1 MDLFKNIRSA
11 TLLTC
16 ILIALI
22 HSSFSRYHGKRHKR
36 HYGAHMYL
44 PESYIVPN
52 GEGDIHEWSDWS
64 SPSECSRSCGGGVS
78 FQTRECLKY
87 ASNGAQQCKGGSRK
101 YFSCNTQDCPDEEPD
116 FRAQQCSRFDSVP
129 FDGVRYE
136 WVPYTN
142 APNPCELN
150 CMPRGERFYYRHK
163 AKVIDGTR
171 CNDKSLDVCVDGEC
185 QPVGCDMMLGS
196 NARED
201 KCRKCAGD
209 GSSCK
214 TISGSFDTNDLA
226 AGYNDI
232 LLIPTGATNIVLK
245 EKEPSNNYLACRNLT
260 GHFYLNGNWRIDFPR
275 PMFFAGSWWHY
286 QRKPTGFAAPDQLT
300 CSGPT
305 TETIYIVMLI
315 QDRNVG
321 VKYEYSIPETVSKN
335 LPDTYSWTHME
346 FGPCSVSC
354 GGGSQSRNVTCN
366 NRLTLEKVDESLCD
380 TNTKPS
386 NVQTCGTEECAP
398 RWVEE
403 PWGKCSKSCGKDGV
417 QNRTVSCERISPS
430 GVASI
435 VDESICLK
443 AFGSK
448 PVETRDCNRD
458 VENCPKFHLG
468 PWTPCNK
475 LCGEGKRT
483 RVVTCFKEEGG
494 RKKVLPSEECSE
506 EKPDTEENCLIT
518 PCEGVDWIV
527 SQWSGCEKCGQT
539 KETRTALCG
548 SKSGKI
554 YDDKFCLLE
563 KPILSRSCNSTKC
576 EIQWFTSQWSECSAK
591 CGEGI
596 QSRIVICGEFDG
608 SKVTQVLDDSK
619 CNASEKPTDEQN
631 CEGDQKECPGEWF
644 TGPWGEC
651 SKLCGGGQRYRE
663 VLCLAN
669 GTKAKTCEESKLEF
683 ASENCNNEACT
694 DDELI
699 PLDNSSKSIEEDNE
713 SGEECEED
721 YDEEEFPLAKLKEN
735 LELGEGVE
743 IDPVDDSKPST
754 LEMDK
759 LLRTTRTTAEYT
771 IGEGSGEGSGSED
784 GGEGEVSTISS
795 DSTSDLE
802 SSTTSIFDDSTTDIS
817 TDSSETISSLLT
829 DSTVS
834 EISSD
839 SLQISTEAFSQQTT
853 DSPATL
859 NSDSTVTG
867 EYETTDS
874 QKSSTLVTDETAS
887 TNTEI
892 TSEFSIQT
900 TTEASTDLTSDGD
913 TVSTLDEET
922 GTTSIGSTGTT
933 LESSTDTT
941 EDVATS
947 SVTNTDLLYSST
959 TELNTDSTTEEITDT
974 TPVVS
979 TETTLD
985 NTSETTE
992 DSVTSSTTDINT
1004 DSTSDKSTDTTS
1016 SSNTDTTIESSSIT
1030 PDDSETISTTV
1041 NYNSET
1047 TDIEST
1053 SSETAS
1059 SQFTESS
1066 SDANSE
1072 TTVDVTD
1079 SSLSSGS
1086 TESSTIIE
1094 SSSSSILEDTS
1105 TSTQDKSSETTLDT
1119 LATSDNT
1126 ESSSLV
1132 TTDSTPMN
1140 TLTTDDSS
1148 DTTFTQDE
1156 SSSTLSTSEKIST
1169 SEESTTFV
1177 SSTDISDVESTT
1189 VDIWSSDVTED
1200 DSKTTPNSITAVIE
1214 KELKPKSKKC
1224 KPRKQKKLTCIL
1236 SKFGCCPDKKTNA
1249 KGPFGLGCPVIK
1261 TCSDSEFGCCLDGL
1275 SPAQGKAYE
1284 GCPSSLCTET
1294 LFGCC
1299 LDKFTPAEGED
1310 YEGCPEPTTVAPT
1323 TILSTEESDE
1333 TTIVTSITESSSE
1346 ESIST
1351 DSTSPQYY
1359 TESTDTTEST
1369 IIPDTNVEKDCS
1381 NSLYGCCND
1390 GKTPARGPNKEG
1402 CALCLQE
1409 PYGCCSDGLT
1419 PAHGQNGE
1427 GCCLKTQFGCCPDNI
1442 NAARGPNFEDCGC
1455 KYSPFGCCADNITSA
1470 RGYDNEGCGCESST
1484 FGCCPDKLTIALGP
1498 KFSGCPC
1505 QTMQFGCCPDGITI
1519 PQGPHHYG
1527 CHCSQTQFK
1536 CCSDEKTPAKGP
1548 NYEGC
1553 TCAESKFGCCP
1564 DGVTDAQ
1571 GHKFEGCAI
1580 IQESPQKACGLPKD
1594 TGKCSNFTI
1603 KYFFDTS
1610 YGACARFWYGGCD
1623 GNGNR
1628 FETESDCKN
1637 TCQEYKGKDTCLL
1650 PKSAGP
1656 CPGFQ
1661 KKWYFD
1667 SDRNRCEEF
1676 NYGGCYG
1683 TSNRFDS
1690 LEECKAQCSV
1700 EDSLPTCE
1708 QPMDNGPCQGNFERW
1723 FYDNQ
1728 TDTCQRFMYGGCKG
1742 NKNNYATEHACNYHC
1757 RQPGVHKEFC
1767 SLQKETGNCDGNHA
1781 RWHFS
1786 ENDKKCLPFYYSGCG
1801 GNKNNFQNLESCEE
1815 HCPKNIEKDICEI
1828 PAEVGECQN
1837 YTARWYWDTKDVRC
1851 RQFYYGG
1858 CGGNENNFNGE
1869 DECLQR
1875 CEKRPQESINPPPR
1889 QPPSIAAVKT
1899 TAGPPPEN
1907 AILSEEKCFQA
1918 AEAGDCDEYLHRWF
1932 YNAAEGICDQFIY
1945 RGCGGNNNNFASEK
1959 ECEDS
1964 CFYVHSTCSLP
1975 PIYGRC
1981 TDNTTRWH
1989 YDEQSKRCFE
1999 FEFSG
2004 CRGNRN
2010 NFVNEQECMDYCT
2023 EYDAETNPDE
2033 NQCNLPLE
2041 RGSGCN
2047 DNILS
2052 WYYNKESQ
2060 QCQYFYYAGCNGN
2073 ENRFESQDQCERKCI
2088 KVKKTDQTTMAPAV
2102 NKCESAEDQ
2111 CRLLQ
2116 CPFGVRSEQG
2126 IDGCQ
2131 RCDCINPCA
2140 DYTCPD
2146 DEKCA
2151 VDLSNDPSS
2160 KTKFLP
2166 ICRQINKIGTCPKLS
2181 NSSDCRR
2188 ECYDDAD
2195 CRDDSKCCSEGCS
2208 FVCVRPY
2215 QPPLQTTTVSPP
2227 APKTEITLP
2236 GESAAGLEPKTS
2248 KEVEVTSSVGST
2260 ALLRC
2265 FATGNPAP
2273 VVTWKRGAI
2282 LIDTNNGRYILTSSG
2297 DLTIVQVHQSDSGS
2311 YICVASNGLGA
2322 PVSREINLQVPVS
2335 ASALIRRDS
2344 SNNYTI
2350 GSDVVLTC
2358 EVGGYP
2364 TPNVTW
2370 FKDSKQVFS
2379 SNRIQITENPY
2390 RLVIYKVTA
2399 EDSGYYGCT
2408 ARNTFSF
2415 NTSEEKVLIES
2426 GEQVSSDCT
2435 DNIFFANCALIVK
2448 GRYCSHNY
2456 YAKFCCRSCTLAGQL
2471 PGGHPNFL

>member
-1757 RQPGVHKEFC
+1757 RQPGVHK
-1767 SLQKETGNCDGNHA
+1767 
-1781 RWHFS
+1781 
-1786 ENDKKCLPFYYSGCG
+1786 
-1801 GNKNNFQNLESCEE
+1801 
-1815 HCPKNIEKDICEI
+1815 
-1828 PAEVGECQN
+1828 
-1837 YTARWYWDTKDVRC
+1837 
-1851 RQFYYGG
+1851 
-1858 CGGNENNFNGE
+1858 
-1869 DECLQR
+1869 
-1875 CEKRPQESINPPPR
+1875 
-1889 QPPSIAAVKT
+1889 
-1899 TAGPPPEN
+1899 
-1907 AILSEEKCFQA
+1907 
-1918 AEAGDCDEYLHRWF
+1918 
-1932 YNAAEGICDQFIY
+1932 
-1945 RGCGGNNNNFASEK
+1945 
-1959 ECEDS
+1959 
-1964 CFYVHSTCSLP
+1964 
-1975 PIYGRC
+1975 
-1981 TDNTTRWH
+1981 
-1989 YDEQSKRCFE
+1989 
-1999 FEFSG
+1999 
-2004 CRGNRN
+2004 
-2010 NFVNEQECMDYCT
+2010 
-2023 EYDAETNPDE
+2023 
-2033 NQCNLPLE
+2033 
-2041 RGSGCN
+2041 
-2047 DNILS
+2047 
-2052 WYYNKESQ
+2052 
-2060 QCQYFYYAGCNGN
+2060 
-2073 ENRFESQDQCERKCI
+2073 
-2088 KVKKTDQTTMAPAV
+2088 DQTTMAPAV

-2322 PVSREINLQVPVS
+2322 PVSREINLQVPASKKNIPAYIYGPKNVTQIVTLKQPAMIRCPAGGYPKPHVNWWRGKTRMPLTTLRYDTKRDYSLVFRSIEISDLGPYECSAWTGHGKPASMIVVLKAVGPVHDISPNEPFLKYIIDPATMPSTSMPSYSFNRSRPNRPSQTQVFDVRQSLITSPPYRKSVS